1 MQASCPE
8 ARWRGDREKPSAV
21 FLAAVVSAR
30 GARCRSHGGRLLLL
44 LGLGTAPRSS
54 STASQLHCCRSGTQ
68 TQVASAW
75 QAVAITP
82 TVQTRADPPGTPY
95 RGAPAHILPTVPA
108 GIVDEIL
115 GSHGL
120 ERVQGPIPAAL
131 CAKCRRS
138 RTARRQHTT
147 ASAREAMAMRAARCP
162 RHRRA
167 VTQSAA
173 LAGRRACAR
182 YYRGIRTESDFLDVR
197 FVEKLLSLHHDE
209 IQGHR
214 RPGASPATCW
224 RFRGAGLVRVRLVT
238 APVHATSQICL
249 HRSMLTVR
257 ARQEGSRGEP
267 GWREGKRLFLTNLAC
282 GGATR
287 RDADAKA
294 AAPPC
299 PDPRRARSR
308 ICPAVRVRSLARS
321 CSRVWPAAARPGPSA
336 SKWAGVRPDAG
347 QRRRGM

>member
-1 MQASCPE
+1 MRFSVVTGLNEFRAPYRPHSARSAGAAAQRGVSILRPPPAR
-8 ARWRGDREKPSAV
+8 RWRCALRGVPAIAAPSRSQQRWQGGGHA
-21 FLAAVVSAR
+21 LATI
-30 GARCRSHGGRLLLL
+30 GAYGPSRI
-44 LGLGTAPRSS
+44 S
-54 STASQLHCCRSGTQ
+54 STCDSSRSFFP
-68 TQVASAW
+68 S
-75 QAVAITP
+75 
-82 TVQTRADPPGTPY
+82 
-95 RGAPAHILPTVPA
+95 
-108 GIVDEIL
+108 
-115 GSHGL
+115 
-120 ERVQGPIPAAL
+120 
-131 CAKCRRS
+131 
-138 RTARRQHTT
+138 TT
-147 ASAREAMAMRAARCP
+147 MK
-162 RHRRA
+162 
-167 VTQSAA
+167 
-173 LAGRRACAR
+173 
-182 YYRGIRTESDFLDVR
+182 YRGIAGREPALRPVGDFEVPDW
-197 FVEKLLSLHHDE
+197 FV
-209 IQGHR
+209 
-214 RPGASPATCW
+214 
-224 RFRGAGLVRVRLVT
+224 VRLVT
-238 APVHATSQICL
+238 APVHATWQICL

>member
-173 LAGRRACAR
+173 LAGRRVCAR
-182 YYRGIRTESDFLDVR
+182 Y
-197 FVEKLLSLHHDE
+197 
-209 IQGHR
+209 
-214 RPGASPATCW
+214 
-224 RFRGAGLVRVRLVT
+224 
-238 APVHATSQICL
+238 
-249 HRSMLTVR
+249 
-257 ARQEGSRGEP
+257 
-267 GWREGKRLFLTNLAC
+267 
-282 GGATR
+282 
-287 RDADAKA
+287 
-294 AAPPC
+294 
-299 PDPRRARSR
+299 
-308 ICPAVRVRSLARS
+308 
-321 CSRVWPAAARPGPSA
+321 
-336 SKWAGVRPDAG
+336 
-347 QRRRGM
+347 